1 MTAAPVDDG
10 SGGSRLRLVVLLGVV
25 VLLGL
30 ALVAGLRAGDD
41 AGQGAAPSHGPDA
54 AELAALR
61 AAAALEPCPVGLGPA
76 LPDLVLPCLSGG
88 PEVALRSAPPGRPT
102 LVNVW
107 ASWCGPC
114 VREVPLLAAVAARAG
129 ERVDLVG
136 VLTQDSLASSLA
148 FAEAT
153 GMTWPSVVDDDGT
166 VMRAFS
172 PGPPVTLFL
181 TADGTLTH
189 VERGEFDSEAE
200 LVGLIAEHLGVV
212 L

>member
-1 MTAAPVDDG
+1 MTEAPADDRHSAG
-10 SGGSRLRLVVLLGVV
+10 RLRLVALLGVV
-25 VLLGL
+25 VLLGVAL
-30 ALVAGLRAGDD
+30 AAGPRGDDDTGEPAVRSEPDSVELAGLRAQ
-41 AGQGAAPSHGPDA
+41 AG
-54 AELAALR
+54 
-61 AAAALEPCPVGLGPA
+61 LEPCPAGLGPA

-88 PEVALRSAPPGRPT
+88 PDVTLRAAPPGRPT

-114 VREVPLLAAVAARAG
+114 VREVPLLAAVSERAG
-129 ERVDLVG
+129 ERVGLVG
-136 VLTQDSLASSLA
+136 VLTQDSLASSLT

-153 GMTWPSVVDDDGT
+153 GMTWPSVVDDDGA

-181 TADGTLTH
+181 TADGKIAH

-200 LVGLIAEHLGVV
+200 LAALLAEHLGVT